1 VILLGLAHATLL
13 ATAHAAERPGCGFPG
28 LQASLAVTPRA
39 PPPPPAAVLSERDA
53 FGTFPHE
60 ASSDHFVMKWGDS
73 VRVDEDD
80 IQTSLVAL
88 ELAWTTEIDTMGHPA
103 PPTTDAY
110 RMNVYVGD
118 SDPAAP
124 DSYGAA
130 GYYNRDPEGFPFL
143 MLAPATLGS
152 SYEATTTAHEFYHAI
167 QDGTGAY
174 TYSGDDAWFWEASA
188 MWIEGEVYPD
198 DPDYFTFLF
207 GFALLPHLSVV
218 SFDYPDTGALP
229 EYHQY
234 GAMILPRY
242 CSEVLGEA
250 TLVRDAWIDPG
261 DARTPLEA
269 LLLGLAARG
278 YDPASEM
285 ATFAAHMA
293 AYDFEDGAA
302 MSRAVEGQERAFSS
316 TAEPLAGTVDG
327 VTDGAVDAAEPVQ
340 AYGYEVVAWNH
351 AASGPFRVTVTGDA
365 TSDAGADGTW
375 GFTLVRE
382 RADGPVYDP
391 IVGAG
396 DGGPGGVV
404 DVDLTSED
412 RSAWIVAAVTTDA
425 VLEPSLTAHT
435 FRWSYAVEERVDV
448 DTAGDPP
455 GDSGGGPEDET
466 PALACGCASGGG
478 AAGTLWPMA
487 VGSAILLALRAA
499 VPTPAR
505 ARPAAP
511 RSRWPRR
518 PLRG

>member
-1 VILLGLAHATLL
+1 MIALGLVTLASL
-13 ATAHAAERPGCGFPG
+13 APAAASDRPGCGFPA

-39 PPPPPAAVLSERDA
+39 PAPPPAALLQERDA

-60 ASSDHFVMKWGDS
+60 ASSDHFVMKWGDA

-80 IQTSLVAL
+80 VQSALVAL
-88 ELAWTTEIDTMGHPA
+88 ELAWTAEIDVMGHPA

-143 MLAPATLGS
+143 MLAPSTLGS

-188 MWIEGEVYPD
+188 MWMEGEVYPD

-218 SFDYPDTGALP
+218 YFDYPDTGSLP

-242 CSEVLGEA
+242 CSEVLGEQ
-250 TLVRDAWIDPG
+250 TIVRDAWIDPG

-269 LLLGLAARG
+269 LLLGLGARG
-278 YDPASEM
+278 YDPAAEI
-285 ATFAAHMA
+285 ARFAAHMA

-302 MSRAVEGQERAFSS
+302 MSRSVEGQERAFSS

-327 VTDGAVDAAEPVQ
+327 VTDGAVEAAEPVQ

-351 AASGPFRVTVTGDA
+351 AAEGHFRVTVAGDA
-365 TSDAGADGTW
+365 TSDAGADGSW

-391 IVGAG
+391 IEAG
-396 DGGPGGVV
+396 GWL
-404 DVDLTSED
+404 DVDLSSED
-412 RSAWIVAAVTTDA
+412 RSAWIVAAVTTDP

-435 FRWSYAVEERVDV
+435 FRWTYAVEER
-448 DTAGDPP
+448 PP
-455 GDSGGGPEDET
+455 GDTGDAPAADTSGDDPKDEA
-466 PALACGCASGGG
+466 PSVACGCASG
-478 AAGTLWPMA
+478 AP
-487 VGSAILLALRAA
+487 GSAWPSVVCAAVLLALRAPG
-499 VPTPAR
+499 PTPGR

-518 PLRG
+518 PRRG